1 MRATP
6 YAQYRALVRK
16 DLRLELR
23 TRETTTATVLF
34 AVLMMVIFELA
45 LRRDDLTTFAPGIL
59 WATITL
65 TAVLAIG
72 RSWVVE
78 REQRVLDA
86 ILSAPV
92 SRMAMMLAK
101 GTVIAA
107 NLLALEIVAVPLAGV
122 FFVKTGWVAD
132 LPLVFVVCVLAD
144 IAIGFIGTLVA
155 TLALF
160 TRARELILPVIVLPL
175 TLPVVI
181 AASGA
186 TNAVLGRANDT
197 PEYLNYCLLIAGH
210 AVVLALVAYAIHEA
224 LFDD

>member
-1 MRATP
+1 MRPSAL
-6 YAQYRALVRK
+6 AQYRALVRK
-16 DLRLELR
+16 DVRLELR
-23 TRETTTATVLF
+23 TRETTTAMVLF
-34 AVLMMVIFELA
+34 SVLMMVIFEFA
-45 LRRDDLTTFAPGIL
+45 LRDDLTAFAPGIL

-92 SRMAMMLAK
+92 SRVAMILAK
-101 GTVIAA
+101 GTVIGL
-107 NLLALEIVAVPLAGV
+107 NLLALELVAVPLACV

-132 LPLVFVVCVLAD
+132 LPFVFMVCLLAD
-144 IAIGFIGTLVA
+144 VAIGLVGTLVA

-160 TRARELILPVIVLPL
+160 TRARDLILPVIVLPL
-175 TLPVVI
+175 LLPVVI

-186 TNAVLGRANDT
+186 TRAVLGRANDT
-197 PEYLNYCLLIAGH
+197 QEFLKYCLLIGGH
-210 AVVLALVAYAIHEA
+210 ALVLALVAYAIHEA

>member
-1 MRATP
+1 MSASAFT
-6 YAQYRALVRK
+6 QYRALVRK

-45 LRRDDLTTFAPGIL
+45 LRRDDLSAFAPGIL

-65 TAVLAIG
+65 SSVLAIG
-72 RSWVVE
+72 RAWVVE

-107 NLLALEIVAVPLAGV
+107 NLLALQFVAVPLVGV
-122 FFVKTGWVAD
+122 FFVKNGWIAD
-132 LPLVFVVCVLAD
+132 LPLLLIVCVLAD

-160 TRARELILPVIVLPL
+160 TRARDLILPVIVLPL

-181 AASGA
+181 SATGA
-186 TNAVLGRANDT
+186 TSAVLGRANDT
-197 PEYLNYCLLIAGH
+197 PEFLNYCLLIGGH
-210 AVVLALVAYAIHEA
+210 ALVLALVAYAIHEA

>member
-1 MRATP
+1 M
-6 YAQYRALVRK
+6 
-16 DLRLELR
+16 
-23 TRETTTATVLF
+23 VLF
-34 AVLMMVIFELA
+34 AVLIMVIFEFA
-45 LRRDDLTTFAPGIL
+45 LRDDLTGFAPGIL

-101 GTVIAA
+101 GTVIAL
-107 NLLALEIVAVPLAGV
+107 NLLALELCAVPLACV
-122 FFVKTGWVAD
+122 FFVKTDWVAD
-132 LPLVFVVCVLAD
+132 LPLVFLVCLVAD
-144 IAIGFIGTLVA
+144 VAIGLVGTLVA

-175 TLPVVI
+175 LIPVVI

-186 TNAVLGRANDT
+186 TRAVLGRANDT
-197 PEYLNYCLLIAGH
+197 PEFLKYCLLIGGH
-210 AVVLALVAYAIHEA
+210 ALVLALVAYAIHEA